1 MISRLFSK
9 MFGLFRNIVYFLTGK
24 ISKTGSS
31 LDKNKTVV
39 KEKFESIIEQKE
51 KILSQLKESFN
62 NTSVQTIR
70 YERDLELQNLELS
83 NASKIAEKALVTCSK
98 YVSENNNDPN
108 IANSEKYNNY
118 KLVYERALAL
128 KKEKTDLLEK
138 YKKLHNASL
147 LQENNIKN
155 KINELKKNID
165 SLNLK
170 KESLL
175 KNMELKESIDAISVG
190 AESLNLSYLEKEEKK
205 LQDLALEMEVYIKNH
220 DQDSNSSLENLEKQL
235 LAEAEKDVVFDEFD
249 KMVGLVKESKTQSI
263 ENITPLNLIKN
274 DEILVEVIKE

>member
-1 MISRLFSK
+1 MISRLFGK
-9 MFGLFRNIVYFLTGK
+9 MFGLFRNLVYLLTGK

-70 YERDLELQNLELS
+70 YERDLEAQNLELS
-83 NASKIAEKALVTCSK
+83 NASKIAEKALANCIK

-108 IANSEKYNNY
+108 VANSEKYNNY
-118 KLVYERALAL
+118 KLVYERALVL

-138 YKKLHNASL
+138 YEKLHNASL
-147 LQENNIKN
+147 LQEKNIKN

-190 AESLNLSYLEKEEKK
+190 PESLNLSYLEKEEKK

-249 KMVGLVKESKTQSI
+249 KMVGLVKENKTQNI
-263 ENITPLNLIKN
+263 ENITSLNLIKN

>member
-70 YERDLELQNLELS
+70 YERDLESQNLELS